1 MKAPIVEM
9 PYVLE
14 VIPSDEFFAE
24 CYLKQIS
31 VAMRQEAI
39 KVGIADADAGKLIDL
54 ATVKANWLSRYLPQ
68 R

>member
-1 MKAPIVEM
+1 MRLPITEM
-9 PYVLE
+9 PQVLE

-31 VAMRQEAI
+31 VAMRH
-39 KVGIADADAGKLIDL
+39 ADAGKLIDL
-54 ATVKANWLSRYLPQ
+54 ATVKAKWLSRSQSP

>member
-1 MKAPIVEM
+1 MRLPITEM
-9 PYVLE
+9 PHVLE

-24 CYLKQIS
+24 CYLNQIS
-31 VAMRQEAI
+31 VAMRQEAK

-54 ATVKANWLSRYLPQ
+54 ATVKAKWLSRSQSQ